1 MLSADREVA
10 CGRRVRLGGV
20 LDGWASR
27 SLGLSWALGG
37 RFSVRGL
44 GGWCLSLDRLNR
56 LPLDLLNGLPLDL
69 LNRLALDLLNRL
81 PMRGLR
87 NRRASVD
94 TTLVFAQR
102 GLLDVFRTARLAAER
117 LVHW

>member
-10 CGRRVRLGGV
+10 CSRRVWFGGV
-20 LDGWASR
+20 LDGLAPR
-27 SLGLSWALGG
+27 SLGLSWALRG

-44 GGWCLSLDRLNR
+44 GRWCLSLHLLNR
-56 LPLDLLNGLPLDL
+56 LPLELLNGLPLDL
-69 LNRLALDLLNRL
+69 LNRLAMDLLNRL

-87 NRRASVD
+87 NRRASVGS
-94 TTLVFAQR
+94 TLVFVQR